1 MTGLYAQSLSRL
13 DTENAFKIGR
23 HITRAEADGRG
34 KTVSLLNLGQPDF
47 PVPAWIIDEIKHQLD
62 LDNTKYCDPQGLISL
77 RKAIVEHVDK
87 TRGVRYSP
95 EQVVV
100 FPGAKTCIGFS
111 QQAYCNLGD
120 EVIYPSPGY
129 PIFESFVR
137 YVGAKPVPLKLS
149 EKTGF
154 SFSSEQLAELI
165 TPKTK
170 LIFLNFP
177 SNPTGGTVTRAEL
190 EGFSEV
196 ILRKCGPN
204 VRVYSDEIYEDI
216 LFEGNKHYSIASIP
230 GMEKITIIS
239 SGFSKSF
246 AWTGGRVG
254 YAIFPTLEEALIF
267 KNLNINYFSCISPY
281 NQEGARVALE
291 NPRSAEFVNI
301 MASSFQHRRD
311 AAITALKTIP
321 GVQCHVPK
329 ATFYLF
335 PNIEKALM
343 NLGIFDIAPSALQAA
358 NPANPP
364 SVTKLFQLFA
374 LYGHHVAIMDR
385 ESFGKI
391 GVHGEPY
398 IRLSTATKESSLID
412 GIERLKAAF
421 ADKSGFQAFFKD
433 YANFDRP

>member
-1 MTGLYAQSLSRL
+1 MTGLYAHSLSQL
-13 DTENAFKIGR
+13 ASENAFKIGR
-23 HITRAEADGRG
+23 HIARAEASG
-34 KTVSLLNLGQPDF
+34 KIVAPLNLGQPDF

-62 LDNTKYCDPQGLISL
+62 IDNTKYCDPQGIISL
-77 RKAIVEHVDK
+77 RVAIVEHVYK

-95 EQVVV
+95 DQVVV

-111 QQAYCNLGD
+111 QQAYCNPGD

-137 YVGAKPVPLKLS
+137 YVGATPVPLKLS
-149 EKTGF
+149 ESQGF

-177 SNPTGGTVTRAEL
+177 SNPTGGTITRAAL
-190 EGFSEV
+190 EGFSDV
-196 ILRKCGPN
+196 ILKKCGPE

-216 LFEGNKHYSIASIP
+216 LFEGNKHHSIASIP

-254 YAIFPTLEEALIF
+254 YAIFPTIEEALVF
-267 KNLNINYFSCISPY
+267 KNLNINYFSCIPPY

-291 NPRSAEFVNI
+291 NPKSISFIQSMV
-301 MASSFQHRRD
+301 SSFQQRRD
-311 AAITALKTIP
+311 TAISALKTIP
-321 GVQCHVPK
+321 GLHCHVPQ

-335 PNIEKALM
+335 PNIEKCLQ
-343 NLGIFDIAPSALQAA
+343 NLGILDLSSAELQAA
-358 NPANPP
+358 NPTNPP
-364 SVTKLFQLFA
+364 SPTKVLQLFA
-374 LYGHHVAIMDR
+374 LYAHHVAIMDR

-391 GVHGEPY
+391 GVANESY
-398 IRLSTATKESSLID
+398 IRLSTATKEASLIE
-412 GIERLKAAF
+412 GIHRLKAAF
-421 ADKSGFQAFFKD
+421 ADTSGFQAFFKD
-433 YANFDRP
+433 YAHFDRP